1 MRLAVFDTNVIV
13 SAGIRAAGPPARLVM
28 DWVLEGQLQLAT
40 CPAVIAEYRRVL
52 ARPKFHRHGFP
63 PIWAEVLIQDSLQL
77 QDPLAWPLA
86 LPDPDD
92 AVFLA
97 LAERAGAVLVT
108 GNSADYPADRC
119 ARVVVMTPADYLRAL
134 EAAP

>member
-13 SAGIRAAGPPARLVM
+13 SAGIRAGGPPARLVL
-28 DWVLEGQLQLAT
+28 DWVLEGQLQLVT
-40 CPAVIAEYRRVL
+40 CPALIAEYRNVL
-52 ARPKFHRHGFP
+52 ARPKFHCHGFP

-77 QDPLAWPLA
+77 PNPPPWPLA

-97 LAERAGAVLVT
+97 LAEMAGAVLVT
-108 GNSADYPADRC
+108 GNAADYPSERR
-119 ARVVVMTPADYLRAL
+119 ARVVVMNPADYLRAL